1 MGKVVKESCRRRRM
15 WKVEDGLRNRFL
27 EVQLCPPIAEASD
40 VRGPGVQING
50 NKFHGRRVLQYTGL
64 VLV

>member
-27 EVQLCPPIAEASD
+27 EVQLRPPIAEASD
-40 VRGPGVQING
+40 VEGPRNNVWKQV
-50 NKFHGRRVLQYTGL
+50 HR
-64 VLV
+64 